1 MPRRAVTRKQSGCQ
15 PKSRPTRQGNRWARL
30 VRRSWQLFAC
40 LDSLR
45 PRKLATINRS
55 MMTETL
61 VCLAA
66 RHVDSLGLAEG
77 FSAVGPDVIERL
89 FAVDQ
94 LWLGPRSWLET
105 DESYRQLVSYVV
117 FRHDRSVLVY
127 RRTKKGGETRLHG
140 CLSVG
145 VGGHVNVTDVT
156 SNGAAIDIAATL
168 RRACAREAAEE
179 IQCGHINRLDTVGV
193 IMETITPVSRVHLGV
208 VVECWLATPA
218 VTLLDEGLV
227 DARFVPAID
236 LAQLSDQMETW
247 SSSLVAYLNRTAH
260 APSD

>member
-1 MPRRAVTRKQSGCQ
+1 
-15 PKSRPTRQGNRWARL
+15 
-30 VRRSWQLFAC
+30 
-40 LDSLR
+40 
-45 PRKLATINRS
+45 

-66 RHVDSLGLAEG
+66 RHANSLGLAEG
-77 FSAVGPDVIERL
+77 FSTVGPDAIERL

-105 DESYRQLVSYVV
+105 DETYRQLVSYVV

-145 VGGHVNVTDVT
+145 VGGHVNVTDVVCV
-156 SNGAAIDIAATL
+156 GAAIDIGATL
-168 RRACAREAAEE
+168 RRACAREVAEE
-179 IQCGHINRLDTVGV
+179 IACGDVNRFETVGV

-208 VVECWLATPA
+208 VVECWLATPT
-218 VTLLDEGLV
+218 VTLLDQGLF
-227 DARFVPAID
+227 DARFVPASE
-236 LAQLSDQMETW
+236 LGNLSDQMETW
-247 SSSLVAYLNRTAH
+247 SASLVAYLNRTARGRL
-260 APSD
+260 D